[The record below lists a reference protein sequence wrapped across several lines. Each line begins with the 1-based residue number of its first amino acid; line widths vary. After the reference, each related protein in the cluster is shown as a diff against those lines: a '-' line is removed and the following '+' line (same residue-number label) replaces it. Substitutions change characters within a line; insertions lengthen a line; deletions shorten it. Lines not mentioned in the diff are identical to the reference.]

1 MAHKD
6 KQLTTS
12 EIDALLALMQKVE
25 SIDLSKVAEEMEAKK
40 SKKQK
45 AIEEMAEGTFKLKP
59 KKKAK
64 KHWKAKR
71 RYWREYHQTVRKPA
85 QRKRRAVLLEEGGWY
100 GILHELWERAKLDI
114 EVTREEWEEAVGTL
128 DDVYPMVTRYDRSV
142 GIRLD
147 NVLVRDRDT
156 LAVVFDGK
164 EYALKA
170 AGYCL

>member
-1 MAHKD
+1 MRKMKEQSPEA
-6 KQLTTS
+6 
-12 EIDALLALMQKVE
+12 IDELLGLLAKIDQ
-25 SIDLSKVAEEMEAKK
+25 IDLTKLEKELEEKKTKKQRAVEEMISGE
-40 SKKQK
+40 
-45 AIEEMAEGTFKLKP
+45 FKLKP

-100 GILHELWERAKLDI
+100 GILHELWTRAELDI

-156 LAVVFDGK
+156 LQVVFDGK
-164 EYALKA
+164 EHLLRKH
-170 AGYCL
+170 GYIL

>member
-1 MAHKD
+1 MKEQSPEA
-6 KQLTTS
+6 
-12 EIDALLALMQKVE
+12 IDELLGLLAKIDQ
-25 SIDLSKVAEEMEAKK
+25 IDLTKLEKELEEKK
-40 SKKQK
+40 TKKQK

-64 KHWKAKR
+64 KHWRAKR

-156 LAVVFDGK
+156 LKVVFDGK
-164 EYALKA
+164 EHLLRKQ
-170 AGYCL
+170 GYIL

>member
-59 KKKAK
+59 KRKKQ
-64 KHWKAKR
+64 HWRAKR

-100 GILHELWERAKLDI
+100 GILHELWTRAGHSI

-156 LAVVFDGK
+156 LKVVFDGK
-164 EYALKA
+164 EHLLRKQ
-170 AGYCL
+170 GYIL